1 MRLRAVICV
10 ILLAVIP
17 GAFAQTQT
25 ATLRGVVTDRSGAVV
40 PGASVVLTNV
50 DQNRPWTVLTNDV
63 GEYVFLQIPPGRY
76 SLAVTQTGFKKYD
89 RTGLELLV
97 ATASE
102 LNVALDLG
110 EVSESVQVTA
120 QAPLL
125 ESVSST
131 LGEVVNSRT
140 TEALPLNG
148 RNVLQ
153 LVALTPGINT
163 TRSYRTAATASG
175 SISAVGFSA
184 NGGRNVANEVILD
197 GSSQVVMGYNQP
209 AYVPSPDAVQEFK
222 VQTNALSAEYGRT
235 GGAVVNLVHRSGTK
249 DFHGVLYEFLR
260 NDAFDANGFFNNRNG
275 REKAPFRYNQFGF
288 TVGGPLT
295 RSRETTF
302 FFINYEGIRQVQPGE
317 TTLTVPTARMRDGD
331 FGETATIYDPAT
343 IDASGRRQPFAN
355 NRIPSTR
362 FNPVAVNL
370 LSYYPLPNRPGVSNN
385 FFTQAGSRTTSNDV
399 TTRVD
404 RRISERQNLFGRF
417 SWNKLDTEL
426 ANLYGNLGAPDEG
439 FSGVRNRSATLD
451 DSYIVSG
458 WVFHGNYGYAYH
470 TNPRDSHSQGF
481 DLTSLGFPS
490 DFKAAAQFPMF
501 PRVEPAGF
509 AALGGNPT
517 WVIGNKFETHTWSG
531 DASRLFGTHTIKFGG
546 VYRLNRV
553 SNFRPN
559 APAGFFTFDEGW
571 TREVFNGQTGGNTIA
586 SMLLG
591 LPSGGRIQQEPNL
604 ALQVV
609 YGALYFQDDWRV
621 SGRLTLNLGLRWD
634 TDRPL
639 TERFNRTSWFDFN
652 AVLPIQV
659 PALGPIRGGL
669 VFAGRDGAPRG
680 NKDPDNNNFAPRFG
694 MAYKLS
700 DRLVLR
706 TGFGVF
712 YNPTTG
718 IGPGTGS
725 VGALGF
731 NAVTNITTS
740 VDGNRTPFTTLS
752 NPFPG
757 GYNQPTNGAEGLL
770 TFIGQTVNA
779 QVRSDR
785 VPYSMQWNLNLQYEL
800 PGEMLV
806 DAAYAGNSGVR
817 LLAQANLNQIA
828 DEQLLLGNALTET
841 VANPFFGILP
851 ATTSLGQPTTTRG
864 QLLRPY
870 PHLTGLQHTW
880 GSMAHS
886 TYHGFQVK
894 FRKRYG
900 NGLQLLTAYTWS
912 KLLDDFSSVAGFLGQ
927 QNPGYTNQNQR
938 RLDKSLSALDVA
950 HRIAVNYQ
958 YELPFGKG
966 RRYLNRGG
974 LWNLALGGWELNG
987 ITSAQS
993 GLPISISS
1001 NANTTNSFGGAQ
1013 RPDGTGKPTGT
1024 TGSVKERID
1033 RYFDPAAFS
1042 NAARFAFGS
1051 VGRFLSDNRGPF
1063 LHVWDLSIAK
1073 AFPLWGEGRRVE
1085 FRAEFFNLGNQT
1097 NFFPPQDNGTIFG
1110 RPQFGTIIDAEP
1122 ARIIQFAL
1130 KLHY

>member
-1 MRLRAVICV
+1 MRRAAICV
-10 ILLAVIP
+10 ILLAFLP
-17 GAFAQTQT
+17 RAFAQTQT
-25 ATLRGVVTDRSGAVV
+25 ATLRGVVTDRSGGVI
-40 PGASVVLTNV
+40 PGAAVVLTNV

-76 SLAVTQTGFKKYD
+76 SLTVTQTGFKKYD

-102 LNVALDLG
+102 LNIALDLG
-110 EVSESVQVTA
+110 EVNESVQVTA

-163 TRSYRTAATASG
+163 TRSYRTAATGSG
-175 SISAVGFSA
+175 SIAAVGFSA

-288 TVGGPLT
+288 TLGGPLT

-302 FFINYEGIRQVQPGE
+302 FFINYEGVRQVQPGE

-331 FGETATIYDPAT
+331 FGETAAIYDPAT

-439 FSGVRNRSATLD
+439 FSGARNRSATLD

-458 WVFHGNYGYAYH
+458 WVLHGNYGYAYH
-470 TNPRDSHSQGF
+470 ANPRDSYSQGF
-481 DLTSLGFPS
+481 DLTSLGFPA

-517 WVIGNKFETHTWSG
+517 WVIGNKFETHTWGG
-531 DASRLFGTHTIKFGG
+531 DASRLFGSHTIKFGG

-559 APAGFFTFDEGW
+559 SPAGFFTFDEGW
-571 TREVFNGQTGGNTIA
+571 TREVFNGQTGGNTVA

-609 YGALYFQDDWRV
+609 YGALYFQDDWRMN
-621 SGRLTLNLGLRWD
+621 GRLTLNLGLRWD

-639 TERFNRTSWFDFN
+639 TERFDRTSWFDFD

-659 PALGPIRGGL
+659 AALGPIHGGL
-669 VFAGRDGAPRG
+669 VFAGRNGAPRG

-694 MAYKLS
+694 VAYKLS

-740 VDGNRTPFTTLS
+740 VDGGRTPFTSLS
-752 NPFPG
+752 NPFPT

-800 PGEMLV
+800 PGSMLL
-806 DAAYAGNSGVR
+806 DAAYAGNSGVK

-870 PHLTGLQHTW
+870 PQLTGLQHTW

-886 TYHGFQVK
+886 TYHAFQVK

-900 NGLQLLTAYTWS
+900 DGLQLLTAYTWS

-927 QNPGYTNQNQR
+927 QNPGYTNNNQR
-938 RLDKSLSALDVA
+938 RLDKSLSSLDVA

-993 GLPISISS
+993 GLPISVSS

-1042 NAARFAFGS
+1042 NAARYTFGS

-1073 AFPLWGEGRRVE
+1073 VFPLWSETRRLE

>member
-1 MRLRAVICV
+1 MRRAAICI
-10 ILLAVIP
+10 ILLAFLP
-17 GAFAQTQT
+17 RAFAQTQT
-25 ATLRGVVTDRSGAVV
+25 ATLRGVVTDRSGGVI
-40 PGASVVLTNV
+40 PGAAVVLTNV

-76 SLAVTQTGFKKYD
+76 SLTVTQTGFKKYD

-102 LNVALDLG
+102 LNIALDLG
-110 EVSESVQVTA
+110 EVNESVQVTA

-163 TRSYRTAATASG
+163 TRSYRTAATGSG
-175 SISAVGFSA
+175 SIAAVGFSA

-288 TVGGPLT
+288 TLGGPLT

-302 FFINYEGIRQVQPGE
+302 FFINYEGVRQVQPGE

-331 FGETATIYDPAT
+331 FGETAAIYDPAT

-439 FSGVRNRSATLD
+439 FSGARNRSATLD

-458 WVFHGNYGYAYH
+458 WVLHGNYGYAYH
-470 TNPRDSHSQGF
+470 ANPRDSYSQGF
-481 DLTSLGFPS
+481 DLTSLGFPA

-517 WVIGNKFETHTWSG
+517 WVIGNKFETHTWG
-531 DASRLFGTHTIKFGG
+531 ADASRLFGSHTVKFGG

-559 APAGFFTFDEGW
+559 SPAGFFTFDEGW
-571 TREVFNGQTGGNTIA
+571 TREVFNGQTGGNTVA

-639 TERFNRTSWFDFN
+639 TERFDRTSWFDFD

-659 PALGPIRGGL
+659 AALGPIHGGL
-669 VFAGRDGAPRG
+669 VFAGRNGAPRG

-694 MAYKLS
+694 VAYKLS

-731 NAVTNITTS
+731 NSVTNITTS
-740 VDGNRTPFTTLS
+740 VDSGRTPFTSLS
-752 NPFPG
+752 NPFPT
-757 GYNQPTNGAEGLL
+757 GYNQATNGAEGLL
-770 TFIGQTVNA
+770 TFIGQNGQCAGTVGPRPLLDAVEPEPAVRASGLNA
-779 QVRSDR
+779 
-785 VPYSMQWNLNLQYEL
+785 
-800 PGEMLV
+800 
-806 DAAYAGNSGVR
+806 AGR
-817 LLAQANLNQIA
+817 CL
-828 DEQLLLGNALTET
+828 
-841 VANPFFGILP
+841 
-851 ATTSLGQPTTTRG
+851 RG
-864 QLLRPY
+864 QL
-870 PHLTGLQHTW
+870 
-880 GSMAHS
+880 
-886 TYHGFQVK
+886 
-894 FRKRYG
+894 
-900 NGLQLLTAYTWS
+900 
-912 KLLDDFSSVAGFLGQ
+912 
-927 QNPGYTNQNQR
+927 
-938 RLDKSLSALDVA
+938 
-950 HRIAVNYQ
+950 
-958 YELPFGKG
+958 G
-966 RRYLNRGG
+966 RE
-974 LWNLALGGWELNG
+974 A
-987 ITSAQS
+987 S
-993 GLPISISS
+993 
-1001 NANTTNSFGGAQ
+1001 
-1013 RPDGTGKPTGT
+1013 GTG
-1024 TGSVKERID
+1024 
-1033 RYFDPAAFS
+1033 
-1042 NAARFAFGS
+1042 
-1051 VGRFLSDNRGPF
+1051 
-1063 LHVWDLSIAK
+1063 
-1073 AFPLWGEGRRVE
+1073 
-1085 FRAEFFNLGNQT
+1085 
-1097 NFFPPQDNGTIFG
+1097 
-1110 RPQFGTIIDAEP
+1110 
-1122 ARIIQFAL
+1122 
-1130 KLHY
+1130 